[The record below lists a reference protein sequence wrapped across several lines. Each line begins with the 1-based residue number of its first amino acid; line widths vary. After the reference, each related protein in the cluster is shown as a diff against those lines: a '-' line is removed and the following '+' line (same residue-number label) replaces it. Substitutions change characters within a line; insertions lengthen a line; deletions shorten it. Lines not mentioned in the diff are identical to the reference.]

1 MKRITVAVC
10 LDDENGM
17 MFGGRRQSRDRILI
31 EDFVRECSDRPICVG
46 EYSRILFAEYPQV
59 QITSNPLGDCPNG
72 GVCFAE
78 DQRLTPHLN
87 EIEALILYRWNRL
100 YPSDLRFDVDL
111 RASGFS
117 LVSSEEFEG
126 SSHPK
131 ITKEIYRK

>member
-31 EDFVRECSDRPICVG
+31 EDFVRECYDRPIYIG
-46 EYSRILFAEYPQV
+46 EYSRTLFAEYPQV
-59 QITSNPLGDCPNG
+59 AVVSDPLRDCPNG
-72 GVCFAE
+72 GVCFVE
-78 DQRLTPHLN
+78 DQSLATHLN
-87 EIEALILYRWNRL
+87 EIETLILYRWNRL
-100 YPSDLRFDVDL
+100 YPSDLRFDVDP
-111 RASGFS
+111 RAVGFS
-117 LVSSEEFEG
+117 LVSTEEFEG